1 VSDDLDAFK
10 AKIQLMREMGVTE
23 ADGIKLGPPVAP
35 PPKEETKEQ
44 YLARIAAQQRRHH
57 DIMFAAS
64 GTKPKLAVLK

>member
-1 VSDDLDAFK
+1 MSDDLDALK

-35 PPKEETKEQ
+35 PAEEETKEK
-44 YLARIAAQQRRHH
+44 YLARIAREQRRHH

-64 GTKPKLAVLK
+64 GTKPKLSVVK